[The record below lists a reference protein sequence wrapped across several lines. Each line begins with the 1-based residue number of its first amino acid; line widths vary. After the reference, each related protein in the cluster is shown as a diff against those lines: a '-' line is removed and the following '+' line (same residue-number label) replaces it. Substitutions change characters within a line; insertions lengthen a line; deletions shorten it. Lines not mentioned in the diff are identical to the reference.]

1 MGQHVFTTW
10 VAVTLVAAVVGS
22 ARSKN
27 ITLHSPDR
35 RTQVIVSVGEQISYT
50 IRHDGKEV
58 LAPSA
63 VSLTLGDGTVLG
75 RSATLRRSVR
85 REIAQ
90 VIKPVVRE
98 KSAEILDH
106 CHELTL
112 EFAQGFS
119 LIFRA
124 YDDGV
129 AYRFATRFPG
139 EMVVRAEQAAFRFPA
154 DCMTFFPQEDSFFS
168 HSERLY
174 LRLPI
179 SQVGERFCSLPALVV
194 LPQGPKVAIT
204 EADLEDYPGM
214 YLTGSRECSTQLV
227 GLFPQYVLEDSARN
241 DRDLVPVRRAD
252 FLARTR
258 GDRLFPWRVLV
269 IADHDGHLVE
279 SQMVYKLARPLELD
293 DTSWIKPGKVAW
305 DWWNAWNV
313 YGVDFRA
320 GINTATYKYYI
331 DFAARYGIEYVILD
345 EGWYTLGN
353 VLEVNPDIDMEELTA
368 YAQEKGVGLILWV
381 IWKTLDNQLQEALDQ
396 FQRWGIKGIKVDFM
410 QRDDQEVMNFY
421 WRIAREAA
429 KRRMIVDFHGA
440 HKPTGLRRAY
450 PNVLTR
456 EGVRGLEW
464 SKWST
469 GASPENAVTIPY
481 LRMLAGP
488 MDYTPGAMI
497 NATREQFRPIMT
509 LPMSQGTRCH
519 QLAMY
524 VVYESPLQML
534 ADSPTHYL
542 REPECMDFLATVP
555 TVWDET
561 HALDG
566 QVGEYIVVARR
577 HGREWYVGAMTNWT
591 PRDLL
596 VNFSFLG
603 QGKYQLQAYQDG
615 RNADRCA
622 MDFKR
627 LFKTIDAEHRE
638 SIHLAPGGGWAARVI
653 PMSN

>member
-1 MGQHVFTTW
+1 MGHYSYQISIVGF
-10 VAVTLVAAVVGS
+10 LAALIVGS
-22 ARSKN
+22 VRARDVS
-27 ITLHSPDR
+27 LVSPDQ
-35 RTQVIVSVGEQISYT
+35 RTQVTVSIGENISY
-50 IRHDGKEV
+50 RVQHDGRQI
-58 LAPSA
+58 LAPSPIA
-63 VSLTLGDGTVLG
+63 LTLGDGTVLG
-75 RSATLRRSVR
+75 EKPTLKRTKR
-85 REIAQ
+85 REINQ
-90 VIKPVVRE
+90 IIRPVVRE
-98 KSAEILDH
+98 KSAEILDR

-119 LIFRA
+119 LVFRA
-124 YDDGV
+124 YDDGI
-129 AYRFATRFPG
+129 AYRFATRLPG
-139 EMVVRAEQAAFRFPA
+139 EVTIKAEKATFQFPS

-174 LRLPI
+174 LHIPI
-179 SQVGERFCSLPALVV
+179 SQVGERFCSLPALVEI
-194 LPQGPKVAIT
+194 PDGPKVAIT

-214 YLTGSRECSTQLV
+214 YLTGCRESATQLV
-227 GLFPQYVLEDSARN
+227 GLFPHYVLEDSARN
-241 DRDLVPVRRAD
+241 DRDMVPVRRAD

-258 GDRLFPWRVLV
+258 GERLFPWRVMV
-269 IADHDGHLVE
+269 IADRDGQLVE

-293 DTSWIKPGKVAW
+293 DVSWIKPGKVAW

-345 EGWYTLGN
+345 EGWYKLGN
-353 VLEVNPDIDMEELTA
+353 VLDVNPDIDMEELTA
-368 YAQEKGVGLILWV
+368 YAREKNVGLILWV
-381 IWKTLDNQLQEALDQ
+381 IWKTLDDQLQEALDQ

-410 QRDDQEVMNFY
+410 QRDDQEVVNFY

-429 KRRMIVDFHGA
+429 KRKLIVDFHGA

-456 EGVRGLEW
+456 EGVRGMEW

-469 GASPENAVTIPY
+469 GASPDNAVTIPFA
-481 LRMLAGP
+481 RMLAGP

-542 REPECMDFLATVP
+542 REPECMDFLASVP

-566 QVGEYIVVARR
+566 QVGQYILVARR
-577 HGREWYVGAMTNWT
+577 NGSEWYVGAMTNWT
-591 PRDLL
+591 PRDL
-596 VNFSFLG
+596 VVDFSFLAPG
-603 QGKYQLQAYQDG
+603 RYQLQAYQDG
-615 RNADRCA
+615 VNADRCA

-627 LFKTIDAEHRE
+627 VFKTIDAGHKEI
-638 SIHLAPGGGWAARVI
+638 IHLAPGGGWAARVV
-653 PMSN
+653 PTM